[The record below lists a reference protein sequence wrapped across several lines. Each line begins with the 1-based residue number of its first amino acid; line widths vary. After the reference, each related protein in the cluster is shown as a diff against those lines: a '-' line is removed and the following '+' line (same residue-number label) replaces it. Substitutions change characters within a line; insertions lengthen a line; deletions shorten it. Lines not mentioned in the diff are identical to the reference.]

1 MRLLLALFALP
12 LLLAA
17 TTARDW
23 TQATTRLPGG
33 AYVLG
38 NPAARVK
45 LVEYASYTCPHCAA
59 FAGESGPVLHDRW
72 IRDGSVSLEL
82 RHVVRDSADLAAAIV
97 ARCTGPKFFATSYA
111 IFARQD
117 QWLGRALNFQQTNAA
132 RINLYP
138 PLARLR
144 AIADGSGLTDIGRSQ
159 GATDQRLDAC
169 FADQAAIDRIVAMT
183 AAATDVT
190 ATPTFLIDGKRVDG
204 FAWDKVEPALRA
216 RGLK

>member
-1 MRLLLALFALP
+1 MRAFLALLTLP

-17 TTARDW
+17 TTVRDW
-23 TQATTRLPGG
+23 TQTTTRSPGG

-45 LVEYASYTCPHCAA
+45 LVEYGSYTCPHCAA
-59 FAGESGPVLHDRW
+59 FAAESGPVLHDRW

-82 RHVVRDSADLAAAIV
+82 RNLIRDTADLAAAIV
-97 ARCTGPKFFATSYA
+97 ARCTGPKFYATSYA

-117 QWLGRALNFQQTNAA
+117 QWLGRAINFQQTNAS
-132 RINLYP
+132 RINIYP

-144 AIADGSGLTDIGRSQ
+144 AIADGSGLSDIGRSQ
-159 GATDQRLDAC
+159 GATDARLDAC
-169 FADQAAIDRIVAMT
+169 FADQAAIDRIVAGT
-183 AAATDVT
+183 PDAAQITG
-190 ATPTFLIDGKRVDG
+190 TPTFLIDGKRVDG
-204 FAWDKVEPALRA
+204 FTWDKVEPLLRA